1 MGAGA
6 YLQILNGTPYTFTN
20 TDPTNTGY
28 QMNKW
33 DPGASI
39 SPGTTDFSY
48 FEFKETIGV
57 TESDTQVTSTYT
69 VGDTGYSFS
78 IRAEDDPPRLL
89 ARVDGFSTPTMPEGE
104 WLTLGF
110 VHNGSNPFVLIG
122 TINNMLS
129 SFSQPDWMHQN
140 LATLGTLPL
149 KQICMPGSHDA
160 GMGVLNPVGL
170 TQEGSAGLAGGII
183 QTQPTT
189 IYQQLVNGSRYLDVR
204 PVMAAEGDFR
214 AGHFSSNSTI
224 GEVGCYGQSMIDIVS
239 DINKFTQQYAELI
252 ILDLSHGYDSTNDY
266 VDLSVGQWSTLFTQ
280 LTQNLSNLA
289 LINADYTTG
298 LVFNNTLS
306 SFIGNGTASVL
317 VCLDVG
323 GILPDPSFQGKGI
336 FSQANLLTYNVYSDT
351 TDVDTMNQDQ
361 LSKLENYQKNTSGQ
375 VIDQL
380 HLVSWTL
387 TPSSLTGPSIQDLA
401 GTASV
406 PLFQNLLW
414 ACTQSAFPNVILVD
428 WFENTNTTALA
439 MAINKKVYG
448 NVISANS
455 PAHTQQ
461 YISALTV
468 QASNDS
474 SFFPPGT
481 CVDESGDLGSPDCNN
496 SFGGEYTYVVKSFTT
511 DPSQAITG
519 LSIEITGDSNP
530 ALGGDMAKGAGG
542 DFRYV
547 VTSQD
552 LNLPTRISEVQLWR
566 SPNDSVTLADA
577 INAGWDG
584 ISTDINHGRSGAY
597 LYLVWK
603 DVQV

>member
-20 TDPTNTGY
+20 TAPGHDGY

-57 TESDTQVTSTYT
+57 KESDTQVTSTYT

-78 IRAEDDPPRLL
+78 IRANDDPPRLL
-89 ARVDGFSTPTMPEGE
+89 ARIDGFSTPTMPEGE
-104 WLTLGF
+104 WLILGF

-160 GMGVLNPVGL
+160 GMGVLNPDGL
-170 TQEGSAGLAGGII
+170 TQEGSAAVAGGII

-224 GEVGCYGQSMIDIVS
+224 GEVGCYGQSMSDIVS

-266 VDLSVGQWSTLFTQ
+266 ADLSVGQWSTLFTQ
-280 LTQNLSNLA
+280 LTQDLSNLA

-317 VCLDVG
+317 VCLDVDN
-323 GILPDPSFQGKGI
+323 ILPDSSFQGKGI

-351 TDVDTMNQDQ
+351 TDVNKMNQDQ
-361 LSKLENYQKNTSGQ
+361 LSKLENYQKDTTGQ

-387 TPSSLTGPSIQDLA
+387 TPSSLTDPTIQELA
-401 GTASV
+401 GKASI
-406 PLFQNLLW
+406 PLSQNLLW

-428 WFENTNTTALA
+428 WVENTNTTALA

-448 NVISANS
+448 NVS
-455 PAHTQQ
+455 PNPPAPTQR
-461 YISALTV
+461 YVSALTV

-511 DPSQAITG
+511 DPSQAVTG
-519 LSIEITGDSNP
+519 LSIEITGDSDP
-530 ALGGDMAKGAGG
+530 ALGGDLAKGAGG

-552 LNLPTRISEVQLWR
+552 LKLPTRISEVQLWR
-566 SPNDSVTLADA
+566 SPNDSVSLADA

-603 DVQV
+603 DVQA